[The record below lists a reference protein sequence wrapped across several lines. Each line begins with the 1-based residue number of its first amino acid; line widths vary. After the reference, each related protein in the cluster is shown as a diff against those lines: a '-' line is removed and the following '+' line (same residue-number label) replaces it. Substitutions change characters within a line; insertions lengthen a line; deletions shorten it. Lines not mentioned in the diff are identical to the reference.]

1 MAALADRIR
10 ARYRT
15 ELGRIGETVLIRR
28 YYGIGT
34 PRSKYEKAALA
45 RVAAYDAEELVGA
58 IVQGDQ
64 KIILLAEDLESGP
77 VTLPLLISD
86 KVVVRG
92 KELQIVSIDANTR
105 RVGGSLCAYELQ
117 VRG

>member
-1 MAALADRIR
+1 MSLAERIR
-10 ARYRT
+10 ARYLSEMR
-15 ELGRIGETVLIRR
+15 RVGEMVTIRR
-28 YYGIGT
+28 YYGTGS
-34 PRSKYEKAALA
+34 PRSKYEKACLA
-45 RVAAYDAEELVGA
+45 RVNAYAADELIGG

-64 KIILLAEDLESGP
+64 KVILLAEDMETGA

-92 KELQIVSIDANTR
+92 RELQIVSIDANTR
-105 RVGGSLCAYELQ
+105 RVAGVLCAYEMQ

>member
-1 MAALADRIR
+1 MSLAERIR

-15 ELGRIGETVLIRR
+15 EVGRVGETVTIRR
-28 YYGIGT
+28 YYGSGS
-34 PRSKYEKAALA
+34 PRAKYEKAALA
-45 RVAAYDAEELVGA
+45 RVNAYAVDQLIGS

-64 KIILLAEDLESGP
+64 KVILLAEDLETGA

-92 KELQIVSIDANTR
+92 RELQIVSIDANTR
-105 RVGGSLCAYELQ
+105 RVGGTLCAYELQ

>member
-1 MAALADRIR
+1 MGALADRIR

-15 ELGRIGETVLIRR
+15 ELGRIGETVLVRR
-28 YYGIGT
+28 YYSTGS
-34 PRSKYEKAALA
+34 PRPKYEKAALA
-45 RVAAYDAEELVGA
+45 RVASYDAEELVGT

-64 KIILLAEDLESGP
+64 KMILLAEDLESGD
-77 VTLPLLISD
+77 VALPLLISD

-105 RVGGSLCAYELQ
+105 RVGGKLCAYELQ